1 MRKIFRL
8 LSHIPLGFYITVLLI
23 VLFFLPIRLI
33 NFLEL
38 KLLDTRF
45 LSAQRSPKTS
55 DIVLVAVDNRSE
67 DRLGRWPWD
76 RSKMAE
82 LVDMVSMGKP
92 AVIGIDIVFAE
103 KQVSPLDKILAIPE
117 AEKELSGVKLRK
129 IREACDYDGQLARS
143 IAKAGNVVLGYYFL
157 LEEDT
162 GAAAE
167 ELEGKGPKYRILVE
181 EFQGVIVQSARPGE
195 RCFPCVRSGY
205 GVETSTE
212 LISAAPLA
220 QGYLNIFPD
229 ADGVVRKSFLVMRHG
244 SDWFAAFPLE
254 VLNVYY
260 GQPGISLRVIGMS
273 GEGVESLKLGDRQIP
288 VDLDAS
294 LWVDY
299 TRKLDSFPTY
309 SFVDVLEGRV
319 NVKNFEKK
327 IVLVGISDPGLMRD
341 HWITPVSN
349 ITAGFKIHAL
359 TIATCLENRFIHQSG
374 YYFWLNVFFILFFG
388 TLLTILIPRVK
399 HLLQGAILAGFLFL
413 GYTLAAFWV
422 FRQMR
427 IAVNMVYP
435 LGCIVVV
442 YTVETLR
449 HTGVSLARAI
459 RKILQK
465 ETALKMLGET
475 QNELSRLVR
484 VSDVFSPSSSCQVS
498 PFVSEEM
505 MEETPALT
513 WRLILTSLGISS
525 GALLLFTPEE
535 NFQVIASVGNLWEK
549 TNLKAIRKRME
560 TVSTPLLVNQQSGRN
575 EWFSSPEI
583 YNLMA
588 FSVVSDKAFQ
598 LVGLFLNKSITGFS
612 ETNRFTPDDV
622 KLAQTAA
629 LQAIIAIQNS
639 RLNVAL
645 KQAQLDTIF
654 RLAMSIECRDRE
666 TGLHVHRVSE
676 YAGIVAEGIKLPVPE
691 VKLIRSAMPLHDIGK
706 IAIPDSIL
714 LKPGRLTDE
723 EFAIIKQHPIT
734 GAKVLEGSSSA
745 ILQAARVIALY
756 HQERYDGSGYP
767 YRLKGEDI
775 PLYGRIA
782 AVADIFD
789 ALASKRSYKE
799 ALGLEKTFEIMLQE
813 AGKTMDPK
821 LVEVFLERQETVLKV
836 YNHYREA
843 PDKSPFHY
851 PAR

>member
-1 MRKIFRL
+1 MRKIFLL
-8 LSHIPLGFYITVLLI
+8 LSNVPLGFLLTALLVI
-23 VLFFLPIRLI
+23 LFFLPIRLI
-33 NFLEL
+33 DFLEL
-38 KLLDTRF
+38 KLLDSRF
-45 LSAQRSPKTS
+45 LSAQRSTTSS
-55 DIVLVAVDNRSE
+55 DIVLIAVDNRSE

-76 RSKMAE
+76 RNRMAE
-82 LVDMVSMGKP
+82 LIDIVSKGNP

-103 KQVSPLDKILAIPE
+103 KQVSPLDKILALPE
-117 AEKELSGVKLRK
+117 AGKELSGLNLTKVRQ
-129 IREACDYDGQLARS
+129 ACDYDGQLARS

-157 LEEDT
+157 LEDEVE
-162 GAAAE
+162 AAAE
-167 ELEGKGPKYRILVE
+167 ELVEKDPKYRILVD
-181 EFQGVIVQSARPGE
+181 EFQGVIVQSVPTRE
-195 RCFPCVRSGY
+195 RCFPCVRLGH

-212 LISAAPLA
+212 RISSAPLA

-229 ADGVVRKSFLVMRHG
+229 ADGVVRKSFLVMKQG

-254 VLNVYY
+254 ILNVYY
-260 GQPGISLRVIGMS
+260 GQPGISLKVIGKS
-273 GEGVESLKLGDRQIP
+273 DEGVESLKLGHRQIP

-294 LWVDY
+294 LWIDY
-299 TRKLDSFPTY
+299 TRKMDSFPTY

-341 HWITPVSN
+341 NWITPVSSV
-349 ITAGFKIHAL
+349 TAGFKLHAL
-359 TIATCLENRFIHQSG
+359 TIATCLESRFIHQSG
-374 YYFWLNVFFILFFG
+374 YYFWLNIFFLLFFG
-388 TLLTILIPRVK
+388 TILTISIPRFKRLVP
-399 HLLQGAILAGFLFL
+399 GAILAGFLFL
-413 GYTLAAFWV
+413 SYTLGAFWV
-422 FRQMR
+422 FRQMH

-435 LGCIVVV
+435 LACIVVV

-498 PFVSEEM
+498 PFASEEM

-525 GALLLFTPEE
+525 GALLLFTPEG

-560 TVSTPLLVNQQSGRN
+560 TVSTPLLVNQQGSRN
-575 EWFSSPEI
+575 EWFSSPEV

-676 YAGIVAEGIKLPVPE
+676 YAGIVAEGIQLSTPE
-691 VKLIRSAMPLHDIGK
+691 VKLIKSAMPLHDIGK

-714 LKPGRLTDE
+714 LKPGRLTEE
-723 EFAIIKQHPIT
+723 EFAVIKQHPVT

-745 ILQAARVIALY
+745 ILQAAKVIALY

-767 YRLKGEDI
+767 YRLKGKDI

-789 ALASKRSYKE
+789 ALASRRSYKE
-799 ALGLEKTFEIMLQE
+799 ALGLEKTFEIMMQE
-813 AGKTMDPK
+813 AGKTMDPE
-821 LVEVFLERQETVLKV
+821 LVKVFLERQEIVLKV

-851 PAR
+851 SAR